1 VDDTILKYKTLSKE
15 VFGTPSNDPKAAF
28 NETILEQEIQ
38 NIVANAV
45 DGGQDPSSKL
55 KDEHPQLCPTFVVAT
70 RLRAGAPVR
79 MRSYGTPDDD
89 AFEACIW
96 QAGRAT
102 SAAPTFFLPI
112 TINHI
117 RYGDGGMG
125 WSNPAK
131 EAILEARNKWPDRPI
146 GILISIGTG
155 LEDALALNDNSN
167 AIPKI
172 SQTLLKNIFGKH
184 AFKLAVAEYAVR
196 CVTSCELV
204 HQELSQDSGH
214 DILQGNYF
222 RLNVPQGMSRIGLA
236 EWDKLE
242 DMIALTDTY
251 MDHGEVKKTRRRI
264 AELLQDPRRAS

>member
-1 VDDTILKYKTLSKE
+1 MILFSNTKTLSKE

-172 SQTLLKNIFGKH
+172 SQTLLKKYLESTHSNLPSPNMPCVVLLAANWCIKNSHKTVVTIFCKGI
-184 AFKLAVAEYAVR
+184 
-196 CVTSCELV
+196 TSV
-204 HQELSQDSGH
+204 
-214 DILQGNYF
+214 
-222 RLNVPQGMSRIGLA
+222 
-236 EWDKLE
+236 
-242 DMIALTDTY
+242 
-251 MDHGEVKKTRRRI
+251 
-264 AELLQDPRRAS
+264 